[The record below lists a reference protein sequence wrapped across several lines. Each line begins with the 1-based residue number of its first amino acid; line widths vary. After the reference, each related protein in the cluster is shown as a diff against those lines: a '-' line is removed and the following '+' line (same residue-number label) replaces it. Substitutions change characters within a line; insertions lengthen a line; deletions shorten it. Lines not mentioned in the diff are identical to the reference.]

1 MHPDLEALRPKLKEI
16 LYDCA
21 VEIRA
26 TKAALYFSTAP
37 GRFELVSE
45 YGFRSDA
52 RPNLDTNDPIVDR
65 CGRGRTPFFING
77 LAVEPRFSERLFEA
91 STDRLLVAPIFSRGQ
106 LVGLIDMRDKAAK
119 QPFEQDDI
127 PKAQRIGERLLEVVA
142 AKNILGQ
149 RFIAL
154 SDVDE
159 DAAPPIESA
168 WSLSR
173 SVPATPKVE
182 RPKVPVALP
191 SLDSIAAPA
200 RPAPTS
206 ADAPPGLVGVTIGT
220 RPSAAPSQQSAPA
233 PRTPNLA
240 AIIADAHTATADL
253 YASIRPET
261 ITEAEVAAARDV
273 LPLALLIPNTMVAVF
288 TAYGHLGGV
297 QEIVSRGPLTEDSKT
312 IVMGKLAT
320 WLEKR
325 GESPDF
331 VASANESP
339 LSSAVPPIVPIQL
352 QKVFTAPVLVG
363 SVRRLYLTVAFS
375 EAPDRASHEML
386 ALVLNQLQAAIE
398 HSLEHDALHEM
409 RRRVAAALIEPR
421 LERLPALRQHSD
433 AVAELAESFARQLM
447 LSPSE
452 VEIVRLVAV
461 VHDAGLR
468 LLDYERL
475 YQKRAIS
482 PEEREIIRE
491 HPVVGAAI
499 VEPLL
504 GKEVAASVLAHH
516 ERFDG
521 GGYPHAL
528 AGAEIPV
535 AARIVQ
541 ICDVYVALTDRDSYQ
556 TPIPP
561 ADALRTITQVAGTQ
575 LDPELVARFVE
586 MMARR

>member
-1 MHPDLEALRPKLKEI
+1 MHPDVEELRPKLKEI

-26 TKAALYFSTAP
+26 TKAALYFSTTP
-37 GRFELVSE
+37 GKFELVTE

-52 RPNLDTNDPIVDR
+52 PQNLDANDPIVDR

-77 LAVEPRFSERLFEA
+77 LTTEPRFSERLFAA
-91 STDRLLVAPIFSRGQ
+91 SSDRLLAAPIFSRGQ
-106 LVGLIDMRDKAAK
+106 LVGFIDMRDKAAK

-127 PKAQRIGERLLEVVA
+127 AKAQRIGERLFEVVEK
-142 AKNILGQ
+142 KNVFGQ

-168 WSLSR
+168 WSLSKTVQPAPR
-173 SVPATPKVE
+173 NDRPRIPVDPPLTSIATPS
-182 RPKVPVALP
+182 A
-191 SLDSIAAPA
+191 
-200 RPAPTS
+200 TS
-206 ADAPPGLVGVTIGT
+206 ADAPPGLVGVMVG
-220 RPSAAPSQQSAPA
+220 SA
-233 PRTPNLA
+233 PRTAPPA
-240 AIIADAHTATADL
+240 APAAAPRAREIAALVAEARRATADL
-253 YASIRPET
+253 YASIRPDT

-273 LPLALLIPNTMVAVF
+273 LPLALLIPNAVAALF

-297 QEIVSRGPLTEDSKT
+297 QEIASRGPLTDDAKG
-312 IVMGKLAT
+312 VLQGKLAT
-320 WLEKR
+320 WLQKR

-331 VASANESP
+331 IASTNDAP
-339 LSSAVPPIVPIQL
+339 LSSAVPPIVPVQL

-363 SVRRLYLTVAFS
+363 SVRRLYLTVAFA
-375 EAPDRASHEML
+375 EAPDRAAHEML
-386 ALVLNQLQAAIE
+386 ALVLNQLQASIE

-409 RRRVAAALIEPR
+409 RRGVAAMLIEPQ
-421 LERLPALRQHSD
+421 LEKRPALRQHSE

-452 VEIVRLVAV
+452 VETVRLVAV

-468 LLDYERL
+468 MLDYERL
-475 YQKRAIS
+475 YRKRALA
-482 PEEREIIRE
+482 PEEKEMIRE
-491 HPVVGAAI
+491 HPVVGAAM

-504 GKEVAASVLAHH
+504 GKEVAAAVLAHH

-521 GGYPHAL
+521 TGYPDAL
-528 AGAEIPV
+528 AGATIPV

-541 ICDVYVALTDRDSYQ
+541 ICDVFVALTDRDSYQ

-561 ADALRTITQVAGTQ
+561 ADALRTIGQAAGTQ
-575 LDPELVARFVE
+575 LDPDLVARFVE
-586 MMARR
+586 MMSRR